1 MYTAEEIIEF
11 FKSTWGIKKT
21 RKRRYI
27 DPRNYVLAVIYDRFN
42 YTEEELAVIFSI
54 DRSTINYGRKLPY
67 HYIEVQKN
75 EQYFENVK
83 LLLEKFPHEFK
94 KYNIGEERIVV
105 NSLYLKGISNEI
117 MNPLKLRA
125 QMLNVRVDTFVKMEL
140 KKLIKKW
147 EQKD

>member
-21 RKRRYI
+21 RKRIYI

-42 YTEEELAVIFSI
+42 YTEEELAVIFDM

-67 HYIEVQKN
+67 YYVEVQKN
-75 EQYFENVK
+75 EQYLENVE
-83 LLLEKFPHEFK
+83 LLLERFPHKFK
-94 KYNIGEERIVV
+94 KYELGEERTVM
-105 NSLYLKGISNEI
+105 NSLYLKGIPAEVF
-117 MNPLKLRA
+117 NPLRERA
-125 QMLNVRVDTFVKMEL
+125 QMLNIRVDTFVKMEL
-140 KKLIKKW
+140 KKLVKKW